1 MPVVHCVRGT
11 PGWQLCGRV
20 AGYCGPD
27 TVCFYKPVF
36 GSRQLADYAGEQGYD
51 AVELCGLVSNICV
64 LSNAV
69 LLKTALPEAKLI
81 VDARCTASN
90 DDEMNEKALD
100 ILQGVQVEVQGR

>member
-51 AVELCGLVSNICV
+51 AVELCWLVSNICV

-69 LLKTALPEAKLI
+69 LIKAALPETVVT
-81 VDARCTASN
+81 VDAQCTSCA
-90 DDEMNEKALD
+90 DEAMNQKALD
-100 ILQGVQVEVQGR
+100 VMEGLQIQVINR